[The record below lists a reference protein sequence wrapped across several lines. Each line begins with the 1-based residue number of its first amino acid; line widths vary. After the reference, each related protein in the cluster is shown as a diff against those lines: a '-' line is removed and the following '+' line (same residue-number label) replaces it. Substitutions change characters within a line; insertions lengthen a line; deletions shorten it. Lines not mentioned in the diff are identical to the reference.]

1 VTSLEPTPD
10 IPRCTATS
18 SQSGERCKKRPVVG
32 AKVCPTHG
40 GSAPQVRAKAAVRVL
55 EAAVAREIGQ
65 QGWEPVTDPVGAYA
79 DNAGEVLAFK
89 DRLRERVEQLDD
101 WTMRIAAFGAGDE
114 DGGQLMAMGE
124 QVRAYVAAYERSL
137 DRAERTLARMISL
150 GFDAQALRLREEE
163 IYRAAGL
170 KLIEPV
176 LAILKD
182 LGLTPEQEAL
192 APAAIQTHLRAAAM
206 AEIEGGAG

>member
-1 VTSLEPTPD
+1 MTDE
-10 IPRCTATS
+10 IPRCIATS
-18 SQSGERCKKRPVVG
+18 SQSGERCRKRPVVG
-32 AKVCPTHG
+32 ATVCPTHG

-55 EAAVAREIGQ
+55 EAEVAREIGR

-101 WTMRIAAFGAGDE
+101 WTMRVASFGGDD
-114 DGGQLMAMGE
+114 DGESGSQLMAMGE

-150 GFDAQALRLREEE
+150 GFDAQAIELRARE
-163 IYRAAGL
+163 INKTAARTF
-170 KLIEPV
+170 EMV
-176 LAILKD
+176 VRNILGD
-182 LGLTPEQEAL
+182 LDLSVEQQGL
-192 APAAIQTHLRAAAM
+192 APAAIQRRFREAAVG
-206 AEIEGGAG
+206 ELEQGGAA

>member
-1 VTSLEPTPD
+1 MSDD

-18 SQSGERCKKRPVVG
+18 SQSGERCRKRPVVG
-32 AKVCPTHG
+32 ATVCPTHG

-150 GFDAQALRLREEE
+150 GFDAKALRLREEE
-163 IYRAAGL
+163 IYRAAGDQ
-170 KLIEPV
+170 INATV
-176 LAILKD
+176 GAILKD
-182 LGLTPEQEAL
+182 LALTPEQQAK
-192 APAAIQTHLRAAAM
+192 APGILGRHLQAAAA
-206 AEIEGGAG
+206 AELEGGAA

>member
-1 VTSLEPTPD
+1 MTDDT
-10 IPRCTATS
+10 PRCKATS
-18 SQSGERCKKRPVVG
+18 SQSGERCRKRPIVG
-32 AKVCPTHG
+32 GEVCYTHG
-40 GSAPQVRAKAAVRVL
+40 GATRQAKAKAAERVV
-55 EAAVAREIGQ
+55 EMAVAREIGGL
-65 QGWEPVTDPVGAYA
+65 GWGPVTDPVGAYA

-163 IYRAAGL
+163 IYRAAGMR
-170 KLIEPV
+170 LIEPV
-176 LAILKD
+176 MAILKD
-182 LGLTPEQEAL
+182 LGLTLEQEAL
-192 APAAIQTHLRAAAM
+192 APAAIQKHLRAAAM
-206 AEIEGGAG
+206 AEIEGEAG